1 MILMV
6 IIMMGIIDADVMR
19 QTLHSTNIGTH
30 NQVNIN
36 ANNIVFSMHF
46 HSSQHCLTML

>member
-6 IIMMGIIDADVMR
+6 IIMMGMIDAYGMR

-30 NQVNIN
+30 NQVNTDV
-36 ANNIVFSMHF
+36 NNIVFGMHF